1 MGKMKN
7 ELLKQEEEN
16 WITEAQEKILNDKK
30 NTIKIMYGDLLTL
43 KDISRANRV
52 YVTMMNSAIY
62 DFQADDVIKLSS
74 VSIKINYGLGQTIVL
89 PLDKIIAVKY
99 VM

>member
-43 KDISRANRV
+43 TDIGNANRV
-52 YVTMMNSAIY
+52 YVTMINGTIY
-62 DFQADDVIKLSS
+62 DFQADDVIRLNA
-74 VSIKINYGLGQTIVL
+74 VSIKINYGFNQYIVL
-89 PLDKIIAVKY
+89 PLDKIVAVKY
-99 VM
+99 VV